1 MTRAR
6 LAAALGLALAA
17 VAARPCAAVPGQ
29 AASASDAVSA
39 EVRRYF
45 EAVRRNDAAALDA
58 LLAQDYLEVSP
69 LGQIDKRPQVI
80 EFYLLAAKAQTGQ
93 PSELAEV
100 KLDEITVR
108 VFGDVA
114 IAVVGETFKMNV
126 GGKPFD
132 RPMRSTLLWHRVG
145 GRWKLVSSHH
155 TMVRPPL
162 GTGIGDGR

>member
-1 MTRAR
+1 MIRPWMTRAR

-17 VAARPCAAVPGQ
+17 VAAGPCAAVPGQ

-114 IAVVGETFKMNV
+114 IN
-126 GGKPFD
+126 
-132 RPMRSTLLWHRVG
+132 
-145 GRWKLVSSHH
+145 
-155 TMVRPPL
+155 
-162 GTGIGDGR
+162 